1 MTKPLHK
8 YTVAEA
14 SNLQVYE
21 DYKSANVTINETDF
35 SSSGDESVD
44 WSANPAKEVTLT
56 KVSGD
61 DANTISIKLKI
72 SGTYGDTITFLMTD
86 LPVTIDRLLID
97 QMAFSTSNSSTDEVV
112 SLLSFH

>member
-21 DYKSANVTINETDF
+21 DYKSANVTINETDIA
-35 SSSGDESVD
+35 SPDESVD
-44 WSANPAKEVTLT
+44 WSGNPAKEVTIT

-72 SGTYGDTITFLMTD
+72 GGSYGDTITFLMTD
-86 LPVTIDRLLID
+86 MPVTIDRLLID
-97 QMAFSTSNSSTDEVV
+97 RMAFSTSDTATNEVV